1 MGLASV
7 IHPGMPRVSL
17 PPKWTRLQLSHH
29 HILTISTPTG
39 LSLSHSLRVYYYVLQ
54 YSLDYKKKS
63 FWIWILQSVIIVAE
77 PNIFLLLAPEEPS
90 RRIIYLPQVN
100 FMWSRFT
107 CSLIFNSNSI
117 FVTLK
122 EFINHWLNFMLIGF
136 QQINCVCESWYF
148 YIFAF
153 NLLIYD
159 KLGQF
164 VIYRPCIMLE
174 HCALAARYVLQKWEW
189 NLNIW

>member
-1 MGLASV
+1 MDSPSTQSPPYSHHFYTYRSLS
-7 IHPGMPRVSL
+7 VSL
-17 PPKWTRLQLSHH
+17 SPCVLLCITIQSWLSK
-29 HILTISTPTG
+29 
-39 LSLSHSLRVYYYVLQ
+39 Q
-54 YSLDYKKKS
+54 S

-77 PNIFLLLAPEEPS
+77 PDIFLLLAPEEPS

-159 KLGQF
+159 KLG
-164 VIYRPCIMLE
+164 
-174 HCALAARYVLQKWEW
+174 
-189 NLNIW
+189 